1 MKTII
6 KIILIAVIAG
16 AVLFMIPDLALP
28 LYDAIDEF
36 MGTGIVLLVQS
47 VYSII
52 PEEIMTLGAMQIG
65 VLGIRLILSY
75 MGVHK

>member
-6 KIILIAVIAG
+6 KIILIAVISG
-16 AVLFMIPDLALP
+16 SVLFMIPDLALP
-28 LYDAIDEF
+28 LYDAVDDF

-52 PEEIMTLGAMQIG
+52 PEEVLNLGAMQIG

-75 MGVHK
+75 LGVHK